1 MDNLQINGSS
11 KKLITTHMLQSK
23 ENLSVETV
31 KHIKVHDY

>member
-1 MDNLQINGSS
+1 MMQVNGSS

-23 ENLSVETV
+23 ENLPVETD